1 MRKRPLHA
9 VQLLGGQLHF
19 AQLLVAAR
27 CGGRGGGGGGVGGGC
42 GSRVPSCR
50 GSGDG
55 GGNWDGDLGFRGHC
69 RFIDLSGSKVQ
80 VWDGLH
86 QLRLGLL
93 QQPVDVLSAELG
105 QTGPFLLPVPLSCLK
120 RVQQKTSSLK
130 EL

>member
-1 MRKRPLHA
+1 MRERPLHA
-9 VQLLGGQLHF
+9 VQLLGSQLHF

-27 CGGRGGGGGGVGGGC
+27 CGDGGGGVVGSC

-120 RVQQKTSSLK
+120 GCSRKQAV
-130 EL
+130 